1 MTTLQLASFLSIV
14 TSVETLFFAKTAS
27 LKNTASVQNPFG
39 ILVKSKND
47 NSGIKG
53 SERDCKNVKILVL
66 KRFRS
71 SLTTTR
77 NANRISSVVSNL
89 PVL

>member
-1 MTTLQLASFLSIV
+1 MDVQSHSANAPSTVGPFPLDRDFNGNVVRREDSISFY
-14 TSVETLFFAKTAS
+14 
-27 LKNTASVQNPFG
+27 
-39 ILVKSKND
+39 ILIKSKND

-53 SERDCKNVKILVL
+53 SERNCMNEKILVL
-66 KRFRS
+66 KSFRS

-77 NANRISSVVSNL
+77 NVNRISSVASNL